1 MPTQVEIAEHLD
13 LSQKQVSE
21 FLSAVAIDWR
31 ATSMDEIRIAYI
43 RRLRGQAAGHK
54 SSTGDDLVAERVQTE
69 RINRELLLLQLHEKR
84 GALVS
89 VEQLRPQYSQMVGAF
104 KTELLALG
112 DKLKTEL
119 DALHGINV
127 EADLINGHVR
137 AALEQLSRYEP
148 GDRGAAA
155 RAGEEPAAA

>member
-1 MPTQVEIAEHLD
+1 MPTQVEISAHLD
-13 LSQKQVSE
+13 LDQ
-21 FLSAVAIDWR
+21 SAVSRFLAEAAIDWR
-31 ATSMDEIRIAYI
+31 ATSMDEIRVAYI
-43 RRLRGQAAGHK
+43 RRIRGQAAGHK
-54 SSTGDDLVAERVQTE
+54 TAAGDDLVAERVQTE

-112 DKLKTEL
+112 DKLKSEL

-127 EADLINGHVR
+127 DAELIHAHVR

-155 RAGEEPAAA
+155 GTGEEPAAA